1 MLVTLKVES
10 RMTNGAYAIF
20 ENVVPPGR
28 GVPLHV
34 HTREDETLYVVEGN
48 LQVVLGDKTQVTT
61 AGDFVNMPR
70 GVPHRF
76 QNVGSQPAKLLLSFN
91 PGGLEQMFVE
101 VGTPV
106 AASPD
111 KAPEV
116 TPDDI
121 QKARKVAER
130 YGGQWL

>member
-1 MLVTLKVES
+1 MLGMLVTLKVES

-34 HTREDETLYVVEGN
+34 HTWEDETLYGVEGN
-48 LQVVLGDKTQVTT
+48 LQVVLGDRTQVTT

-76 QNVGSQPAKLLLSFN
+76 QNVGS
-91 PGGLEQMFVE
+91 
-101 VGTPV
+101 
-106 AASPD
+106 
-111 KAPEV
+111 
-116 TPDDI
+116 
-121 QKARKVAER
+121 
-130 YGGQWL
+130 